1 MYTCA
6 SCTIH
11 ACKLEPEK
19 KNMPKNCPMRQEA
32 LVEEARAEY
41 QKPEINRFFVT
52 SSVLEHDGYCQWPRL
67 KETVVFCQ
75 RMGYKRIGLAF
86 CIGLAKEPKVVAD
99 LLRKNGL
106 EVVSAVCKS
115 GGMDKAEAGIP
126 EDKKLNPG
134 AFEAMCNP
142 ILQAKLLNEQKTEL
156 NIALGLC
163 VGHDSL
169 FYRYSDAMVTT
180 LVAKDRVLAHN
191 PVGAIY
197 CAEGYFKNRL

>member
-6 SCTIH
+6 SCSVH
-11 ACKLEPEK
+11 ACREAEPE
-19 KNMPKNCPMRQEA
+19 NMPKNCPIRNKE
-32 LVEEARAEY
+32 LIEEVKKEY
-41 QKPEINRFFVT
+41 EKPDINRFFVT

-67 KETVVFCQ
+67 KETVEFCK
-75 RMGYKRIGLAF
+75 RMGYKKVGLAF
-86 CIGLAKEPKVVAD
+86 CIGLSKEAKVVAD

-115 GGMDKAEAGIP
+115 GDIDKSEVGIP
-126 EDKKLNPG
+126 DDKKLKPG
-134 AFEAMCNP
+134 QHETMCNP
-142 ILQAKLLNEQKTEL
+142 ILQARLLNEQKTEF
-156 NIALGLC
+156 NIMVGLC

-169 FYRYSDAMVTT
+169 FIRYSEAMVTA
-180 LVAKDRVLAHN
+180 LVVKDRVLAHN

>member
-1 MYTCA
+1 M
-6 SCTIH
+6 
-11 ACKLEPEK
+11 
-19 KNMPKNCPMRQEA
+19 
-32 LVEEARAEY
+32 EEARTEY

-86 CIGLAKEPKVVAD
+86 CIGPCQGSEGGGGSFKKERP
-99 LLRKNGL
+99 
-106 EVVSAVCKS
+106 
-115 GGMDKAEAGIP
+115 GGGFRRLQNPAAWIRPRPGSRRI
-126 EDKKLNPG
+126 KKLNPG